1 MENNINQQYVFA
13 EKIKRTKLKE
23 WHEKVKKYV
32 PHYTADFL
40 FYKSGKID
48 EMLKFD
54 ENQGFEF
61 DPQTVESSAE
71 TILLMLENIERNHPE
86 RARRLYSNFGNF
98 KTRLVYLLPLLDSL
112 DIYHA
117 IERDVVSDLKYRIG
131 ELAEGSEERE
141 ICENR
146 IRNIQT
152 RAERERKE
160 IESKNAKQPY

>member
-1 MENNINQQYVFA
+1 MEENIKQQYAIA
-13 EKIKRTKLKE
+13 ERIKRTKLKE
-23 WHEKVKKYV
+23 WHDKVKKYV
-32 PHYTADFL
+32 PPYTADYL

-48 EMLKFD
+48 DMLKFD

-86 RARRLYSNFGNF
+86 RAKRLYSNFGNF
-98 KTRLVYLLPLLDSL
+98 KTRLLYLFPLLDSL

-117 IERDVVSDLKYRIG
+117 IEKDVVSDLKYRIG

-146 IRNIQT
+146 IRNVQA
-152 RAERERKE
+152 RAEMERDEIERK
-160 IESKNAKQPY
+160 SSRQPY